1 MIKALLLIYAIWGF
15 NWVAMKEAT
24 LFFPP
29 VLFACYRFA
38 VGAAILLA
46 VNVWLKLPLPPRRY
60 WKWIALTGLL
70 QIAGNNAAMQMGI
83 KDLDAGLVAVL
94 NYSMPVWVAILAHFF
109 LNEKLTKRKALGV
122 VVSMIGLVILMHI
135 DSLGNA
141 SSLFITIG
149 GAISWAVA
157 NVVIKYQNS
166 RLKGKDCNMIQYTAW
181 QMTIGSIILFV
192 YTSCMETG
200 QVHWTPMAVACLA
213 YNGIQRHP
221 GLRPGLFPL
230 ELRPHLHGSQQGLYC
245 RLGRPCRRRRLRHP
259 LLRRKAVC
267 QHCRRHGSDTGRH
280 YSHRSAELKAPV
292 LTVSSLKIVTTPNIY
307 ELT

>member
-46 VNVWLKLPLPPRRY
+46 VNAWLKLPLPPRRY

-213 YNGIQRHP
+213 YNGILASALAFFLWNYVLTCMEASKASIAVLAVP
-221 GLRPGLFPL
+221 VVGVVCGILFLGERLYVSTAAGMVLILAGIILIVAQNSKPL
-230 ELRPHLHGSQQGLYC
+230 SSRF
-245 RLGRPCRRRRLRHP
+245 
-259 LLRRKAVC
+259 
-267 QHCRRHGSDTGRH
+267 
-280 YSHRSAELKAPV
+280 HRSR
-292 LTVSSLKIVTTPNIY
+292 S
-307 ELT
+307 

>member
-46 VNVWLKLPLPPRRY
+46 VNAWLKLPLPPRRY

-122 VVSMIGLVILMHI
+122 VVSMVGLVILMHI

-166 RLKGKDCNMIQYTAW
+166 RLKGKDCNMIRQGLQYD
-181 QMTIGSIILFV
+181 SIH
-192 YTSCMETG
+192 G
-200 QVHWTPMAVACLA
+200 LA
-213 YNGIQRHP
+213 DDHRLYHLIRLHQLYGNRPGTLDAYGRRLPGLQRHP

-230 ELRPHLHGSQQGLYC
+230 ELRPHLHGSQ
-245 RLGRPCRRRRLRHP
+245 RRRRRLRHP

>member
-1 MIKALLLIYAIWGF
+1 
-15 NWVAMKEAT
+15 
-24 LFFPP
+24 
-29 VLFACYRFA
+29 
-38 VGAAILLA
+38 
-46 VNVWLKLPLPPRRY
+46 
-60 WKWIALTGLL
+60 
-70 QIAGNNAAMQMGI
+70 
-83 KDLDAGLVAVL
+83 
-94 NYSMPVWVAILAHFF
+94 MPVWVAILAHFF

-200 QVHWTPMAVACLA
+200 QVVHWTPMAVACLA
-213 YNGIQRHP
+213 YNGI
-221 GLRPGLFPL
+221 L
-230 ELRPHLHGSQQGLYC
+230 
-245 RLGRPCRRRRLRHP
+245 
-259 LLRRKAVC
+259 A
-267 QHCRRHGSDTGRH
+267 
-280 YSHRSAELKAPV
+280 SALAFFLWNYV
-292 LTVSSLKIVTTPNIY
+292 LTRMEASKASIAVLAVPVVGVVCGILFLGERLYVSTAAGMVLILAGIILIPLYSNFYKNSYSCASHNMTEPRL
-307 ELT
+307 L